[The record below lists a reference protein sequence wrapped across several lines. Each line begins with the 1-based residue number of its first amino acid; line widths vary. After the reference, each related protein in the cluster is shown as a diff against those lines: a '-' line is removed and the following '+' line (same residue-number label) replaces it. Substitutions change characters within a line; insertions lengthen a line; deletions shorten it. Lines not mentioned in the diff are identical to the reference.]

1 MRAPAPRRQYAGSQE
16 GPVGAL
22 IGAGRAKKVYEHPTN
37 ADAVVVRIASP
48 SDMDLALIEFAQAA
62 HAQRLPMAAHLPRVG
77 NLSRNADGS
86 LSYEA
91 ERLAH
96 QQGAR
101 SVSLGRDRAVTADGG
116 WYVRGLPE
124 GDPQSAS
131 LRATMDAM
139 NRHLQGR
146 VSGRFYAVNWCHG
159 GLFFCFFVFPP
170 SADARKSHCN
180 TRFVPRTLLYALKCQ
195 FKYQFGFYATHG
207 TKFFDGI
214 GFYEFIDRQDFF
226 IREARISLSKW
237 L

>member
-1 MRAPAPRRQYAGSQE
+1 MSLLRRALQAATRGSSARRGAAIADDVLSGMRAPAPRRQYAGSQE

-146 VSGRFYAVNWCHG
+146 VSGRFYG
-159 GLFFCFFVFPP
+159 
-170 SADARKSHCN
+170 DAHSKNVMVSR
-180 TRFVPRTLLYALKCQ
+180 
-195 FKYQFGFYATHG
+195 
-207 TKFFDGI
+207 DGRLI
-214 GFYEFIDRQDFF
+214 LNDPFEWG
-226 IREARISLSKW
+226 
-237 L
+237 